1 MSKAQAFL
9 RFGLCPMLL
18 SLPLGAATCNN
29 LVSLKLASATITA
42 AEVVTAGGF
51 VPPNPFPPPAP
62 ATFKSLPTF
71 CRVQGVIQP
80 SSDSHI
86 EFEVWLPVSGWNRD
100 YMGVGNGGFAGSISY
115 TAPPEI
121 SVNAPGMATELA
133 AGFAVSSTDTGHQA
147 GQGDAQWALGHPEKI
162 VDFGYRAI
170 HETAEKSKA
179 IISAFYGKEPKR
191 SYFDSCSGGGRQALM
206 EAQRFPADYDGIIAG
221 APANF
226 FTHASAGLIAR
237 VQATEADPASYIS
250 AAKLPAIQSAALAD
264 CDALDG
270 LKDGLIDDP
279 RKCGFD
285 PAKLLCQGAE
295 SDGCLTQP
303 QVTALKELYAGAH
316 TSKREQIYPGI
327 FPGGETGVAGW
338 GMYITGSGPGK
349 SFSYISAVQI
359 GKYEIFQNP
368 AWDYRSFDLD
378 RDVKIIDDAL
388 GQRFNATDQ
397 NLKSFKNRG
406 GKLILFHGWS
416 DPILAPTA
424 TIDYYESVA
433 AKMGRKDAES
443 FTRLYMVPG
452 MNHCGGGPGP
462 NSFGNAMTVALQHWV
477 EQGSALDRIVATK
490 YNTDGD
496 PSSGVARTRPL
507 CPYPQVARYQGSGSI
522 DDAAN
527 FACRMPAK

>member
-1 MSKAQAFL
+1 MKNAKRSV
-9 RFGLCPMLL
+9 RFGLCPLLL
-18 SLPLGAATCNN
+18 SLPLGAATCDSMA
-29 LVSLKLASATITA
+29 SLKLANTSITA
-42 AEVVTAGGF
+42 AQVVAAGAF
-51 VPPNPFPPPAP
+51 VPPNPLPPPAL
-62 ATFKSLPTF
+62 AAFKSLPAF

-100 YMGVGNGGFAGSISY
+100 YFGVGNGGLAGSISY
-115 TAPPEI
+115 TLPPDI
-121 SVNAPGMATELA
+121 SDNVPGMAPELA
-133 AGFAVSSTDTGHQA
+133 AGFVVSSTDTGHRA
-147 GQGDAQWALGHPEKI
+147 DADAQWALGHPEKI
-162 VDFGYRAI
+162 MDFGYRAI

-179 IISAFYGKEPKR
+179 IIRAFYGNGPKH
-191 SYFDSCSGGGRQALM
+191 SYFDSCSNGGRQALM
-206 EAQRFPADYDGIIAG
+206 EAQRFPSDYDGIIAG
-221 APANF
+221 APGHF
-226 FTHASAGLIAR
+226 LTHGNAGLIAR
-237 VQATEADPASYIS
+237 IQATEADPASYIS
-250 AAKLPAIQSAALAD
+250 AAKLPAIESAALAA

-285 PAKLLCQGAE
+285 PATLLCQGAE

-303 QVTALKELYAGAH
+303 QVTALKKLYTGAH
-316 TSKREQIYPGI
+316 TSKGEQIYPGI

-338 GMYITGSGPGK
+338 RMYITGSGPGK
-349 SFSYISAVQI
+349 SFSYLGAVRF
-359 GKYEIFQNP
+359 GKYLAFQNP

-378 RDVKIIDDAL
+378 RDVKIIDDTLAE
-388 GQRFNATDQ
+388 RFNATDQ
-397 NLKSFKNRG
+397 NLKSFKSRG

-416 DPILAPTA
+416 DPIVAPTG

-452 MNHCGGGPGP
+452 MAHCGGGPGP
-462 NSFGNAMTVALQHWV
+462 NSFGNAMTAALQHWV
-477 EQGSALDRIVATK
+477 EQGSSPDRIVATK
-490 YNTDGD
+490 YNNDGD
-496 PSSGVARTRPL
+496 PLSGVARTRPL

-527 FACRMPAK
+527 FACRMP